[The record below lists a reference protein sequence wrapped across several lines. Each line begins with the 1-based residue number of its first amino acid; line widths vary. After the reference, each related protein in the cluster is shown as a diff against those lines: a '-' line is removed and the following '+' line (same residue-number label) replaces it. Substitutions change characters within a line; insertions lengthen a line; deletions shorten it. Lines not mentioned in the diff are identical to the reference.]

1 MNAKP
6 ITKITT
12 RYDLDS
18 TTAVQVVTVPDEGGK
33 QASSYASRITV
44 TIDASGYPAAVQPE
58 PETVLV
64 ARIPVIND
72 METILKGLHEASLTE
87 MGSASANPENPL
99 AYLFA

>member
-18 TTAVQVVTVPDEGGK
+18 TTAVQVATMPEQGGQ

-44 TIDASGYPAAVQPE
+44 TVDASGNPAVIQPT
-58 PETVLV
+58 PEAVLV

-87 MGSASANPENPL
+87 VGNASTNPENPL
-99 AYLFA
+99 AYLFT